1 VDDSRSDE
9 LYRVLFDHV
18 DNMVCT
24 LDLEG
29 RFTSVN
35 AAGERLTGFAARELH
50 GRFAVELIAP
60 EHRDRAVSQF
70 RRRLTTR
77 DELRP
82 DETWLVTRD
91 GTRVPIEITSA
102 VVLDGEQPVGILGL
116 VRDLSERRGAKEA
129 LLRSEDRYRNA
140 FASAAIGMALIAPDG
155 RFLQVND
162 SFSELVGYPARELCT
177 FTWRDVTHPD
187 DLEVDRELMRQ
198 LLAGGIR
205 SYQAEKRYRRRD
217 GADVWASITVSLVR
231 DGDGRPQHFVSQI
244 QDVTERKRAE
254 ELLAQSRLQLA
265 DAQHVAQIGNWR
277 WYPET
282 DAIIWS
288 DELYRIFALD
298 PSSDLPSADA
308 LREFVHPDDRARAS
322 ELTARA
328 RETGEPYIHQ
338 YRIVLADGATRW
350 VEGRGVADRDLD
362 GPFMH
367 GTIQDITI
375 RKQAEEELAS
385 SQARL
390 AEAQRI
396 GRIGDWKRDGPD
408 QPLTWSD
415 ETYRIF
421 GIEPASGPPTYDR
434 LLAAVHP
441 DDRDEFERIVKGCR
455 ADGKPYSHE
464 YRIVL
469 PDGSVRWIHGRGE
482 LAPGETNGSATTRG
496 TAQDITERK
505 DAEQRLAEAQHI
517 AQVGNWAWREEPQ
530 TLTWSKELYR
540 ILDFDPGD
548 EPSLE
553 KLAERVHPADREAF
567 QRVVAEARE
576 RNDDYQH
583 QYRIV
588 LRDGSIRWVEARGV
602 TASGPG
608 GFSMHGTAQ
617 DITEDKAAEERLVEA
632 EERYRTLVEQ
642 LPLGTYI
649 RPLDMTEPNI
659 YASPQVEP
667 LLGYPAEAWMTD
679 PDLLATIVHP
689 DDRERV
695 LSEAVHVR
703 GTGEPLRNAEYRY
716 VKPDGSIV
724 WVQDET
730 YVVEDENGEPRCVQ
744 GYLLDITE
752 RKLAE
757 EERDRLR
764 EQLHHAQNLEAV
776 GRLAGGVAH
785 DFNNMLTAIKGYAE
799 LLLGGLEP
807 GSPQRAEAEQIHRAA
822 SQASALPRQLLAFS
836 RKQVL
841 EPRLVDLNDVV
852 SEATDLI
859 RLLVGGGV
867 EVVTRSEARP
877 AAIVADPGQV
887 EQVLVNLATNA
898 RDAMPSGGTLT
909 ISTQNVEIDERTA
922 LEHETAPGRYVVVSV
937 SDTGLGMDATTL
949 VQVFEPFFTTKG
961 AGQGSGLGLASA
973 YGIAKQ
979 SGGFIDATSEP
990 GLGATFQVYFP
1001 LAVAEAAPVEDPPVE
1016 PAGRAPTPAAV
1027 LLVEDEEIVRDFART
1042 ALERAGYR
1050 VQATSRAAEALQLV
1064 ASGVDLDVLVSDVV
1078 MPGMGGRELA
1088 EQVLAERPGTG
1099 VVLVS
1104 GYSEEPA
1111 AGDLAGG
1118 QMPVFLQKP
1127 FSVPALV
1134 DAVRDVIE
1142 AGLAAT
1148 VRTPEP
1154 TIQQLGISCLVADDH
1169 PAVLDSVSRFLESS
1183 GVEVVARAARG
1194 DEALAALETYRP
1206 HVALLDVT
1214 MEPMNGIEVARQAA
1228 RIEPDTQVIL
1238 YTGYRDA
1245 SLLEQALDAG
1255 ARGFVLKEAPL
1266 SELMRAMKVVAGG
1279 GTFVDAELS
1288 NALATPGTVRS
1299 LSPLTAREQQ
1309 VLALVADGR
1318 TNERV
1323 AEELGISA
1331 ETVQS
1336 HVRNAMS
1343 KLEADTRTQAVAT
1356 ALRQSLIA

>member
-1 VDDSRSDE
+1 
-9 LYRVLFDHV
+9 
-18 DNMVCT
+18 MC
-24 LDLEG
+24 
-29 RFTSVN
+29 
-35 AAGERLTGFAARELH
+35 
-50 GRFAVELIAP
+50 
-60 EHRDRAVSQF
+60 
-70 RRRLTTR
+70 
-77 DELRP
+77 
-82 DETWLVTRD
+82 
-91 GTRVPIEITSA
+91 VPIEITS
-102 VVLDGEQPVGILGL
+102 VLVLADGEPVGVLGL
-116 VRDLSERRGAKEA
+116 VRDLSERRGAEEA

-140 FASAAIGMALIAPDG
+140 FTSAAIGMALIAPDG
-155 RFLQVND
+155 RFAQVND
-162 SFSELVGYPARELCT
+162 SFCELVGRTAEELCALG
-177 FTWRDVTHPD
+177 WRDITHSD
-187 DLEVDRELMRQ
+187 DIDLDRELVQ
-198 LLAGGIR
+198 SLLAGEIR
-205 SYQAEKRYRRRD
+205 SYQIEKRYRHRD
-217 GADVWASITVSLVR
+217 GRDVWALITVSLVR
-231 DGDGRPQHFVSQI
+231 DGAGEPLHFVSQI
-244 QDVTERKRAE
+244 QDVTERKLAE
-254 ELLAQSRLQLA
+254 EQLAQSRLQLA
-265 DAQHVAQIGNWR
+265 DAQQIAQIGNWT
-277 WYPET
+277 WHVAT
-282 DAIIWS
+282 DAVTWS
-288 DELYRIFALD
+288 DELYRIFGLD
-298 PSSDLPSADA
+298 PGSSLPSTAA
-308 LREFVHPDDRARAS
+308 LRDFVHPDDRERVR
-322 ELTARA
+322 ELANRVA
-328 RETGEPYIHQ
+328 ETGESYTHQ
-338 YRIVLADGATRW
+338 YRIVLGDGTMRW
-350 VEGRGVADRDLD
+350 VEGRGIASVGED
-362 GPFMH
+362 GLSMH
-367 GTIQDITI
+367 GTIQDITH
-375 RKQAEEELAS
+375 RQQAEDDLATS
-385 SQARL
+385 EARL

-408 QPLTWSD
+408 EPLTWSD

-421 GIEPASGPPTYDR
+421 GIDPASGPPTYDR
-434 LLAAVHP
+434 LLATIHP
-441 DDRDEFERIVKGCR
+441 DDRDEFERVVKRCR
-455 ADGKPYSHE
+455 TDGRSYSHE
-464 YRIVL
+464 YRVL
-469 PDGSVRWIHGRGE
+469 LPHGGVRWIHGRGE
-482 LAPGETNGSATTRG
+482 LVPNDGIGPATTRG

-505 DAEQRLAEAQHI
+505 DVEERLAEAQRI
-517 AQVGNWAWREEPQ
+517 AQIGNWAWRDDPG
-530 TLTWSKELYR
+530 TLTWSEELYR

-548 EPSLE
+548 EPSLA
-553 KLAERVHPADREAF
+553 KLQQRVHPDDREAF
-567 QRVVAEARE
+567 DRVVTEARE
-576 RNDDYQH
+576 RGEDYLH

-588 LRDGSIRWVEARGV
+588 LRDGTVRWIEGRGV
-602 TASGPG
+602 AIAGLTGY
-608 GFSMHGTAQ
+608 SMHGTAQ
-617 DITEDKAAEERLVEA
+617 DITEDKLVEERLVEA

-649 RPLDMTEPNI
+649 RPLDMTKPNI

-667 LLGYPAEAWMTD
+667 MLGYPAEAWMTD

-689 DDRERV
+689 DDRDRV

-716 VKPDGSIV
+716 VRPDGSVV

-730 YVVEDENGEPRCVQ
+730 HVVEDEHGEPRCVQ

-764 EQLHHAQNLEAV
+764 EQLHHAQKLEAV

-799 LLLGGLEP
+799 LLLGGLAP

-852 SEATDLI
+852 AEATDLI

-867 EVVTRSEARP
+867 EVVTHAEARP
-877 AAIVADPGQV
+877 AAVVADPGQV

-898 RDAMPSGGTLT
+898 RDAMPGGGTLT
-909 ISTQNVEIDERTA
+909 ISIRNAEVEERA
-922 LEHETAPGRYVVVSV
+922 AREHEASAGRYVVVSV
-937 SDTGLGMDATTL
+937 ADTGLGIDAETL
-949 VQVFEPFFTTKG
+949 DRIFEPFFTTKA
-961 AGQGSGLGLASA
+961 AGRGSGLGLASA
-973 YGIAKQ
+973 YGIARQ
-979 SGGFIDATSEP
+979 SGGFMAASSEP
-990 GLGATFQVYFP
+990 GRGTTLEVYFP
-1001 LAVAEAAPVEDPPVE
+1001 LAIAGTAPADETPVELATRE
-1016 PAGRAPTPAAV
+1016 SAPASV
-1027 LLVEDEEIVRDFART
+1027 LLVEDEAIVRDFART

-1050 VQATSRAAEALQLV
+1050 VLAAGRATEAL
-1064 ASGVDLDVLVSDVV
+1064 DLLAGGADVDVLVSDVV

-1088 EQVLAERPGTG
+1088 ERVVAERPGTG

-1127 FSVPALV
+1127 FAVPALV
-1134 DAVRDVIE
+1134 DAVREVVDPRSAA
-1142 AGLAAT
+1142 AGRKPA
-1148 VRTPEP
+1148 P

-1183 GVEVVARAARG
+1183 GVEVVARVSRG
-1194 DEALAALETYRP
+1194 DDALAALEAHRP
-1206 HVALLDVT
+1206 DVALLDVT
-1214 MEPMNGIEVARQAA
+1214 MEPMNGIEVARRVA
-1228 RIEPDTQVIL
+1228 RLAPDTHVIL

-1266 SELMRAMKVVAGG
+1266 SELMRAMKVVGGG

-1288 NALATPGTVRS
+1288 DALATPRSVRS

-1323 AEELGISA
+1323 AGELGISA

>member
-1 VDDSRSDE
+1 MDDSRSDE

-60 EHRDRAVSQF
+60 EYRDEAVSRF
-70 RRRLTTR
+70 RHRLETKE
-77 DELRP
+77 ELPP
-82 DETWLVTRD
+82 DESWLIKRD
-91 GTRVPIEITSA
+91 GSRVPIEITSA
-102 VVLDGEQPVGILGL
+102 LVFDGEEPAGVLGL
-116 VRDLSERRGAKEA
+116 VRELSERHGAEEA
-129 LLRSEDRYRNA
+129 LLRSEERYRNA

-155 RFLQVND
+155 RFIQVND
-162 SFSELVGYPARELCT
+162 SFCELVGRPAEELCT
-177 FTWRDVTHPD
+177 LTWRDVTHPD
-187 DLEVDRELMRQ
+187 DLGVDVGLMRQ
-198 LLAGGIR
+198 LIAGEIR
-205 SYQAEKRYRRRD
+205 SYHAEKRYRHQG
-217 GADVWASITVSLVR
+217 GADVWALITVSLVR
-231 DGDGRPQHFVSQI
+231 DAEGEPLHFVSQI
-244 QDVTERKRAE
+244 QDVTERKQAE
-254 ELLAQSRLQLA
+254 EQLAQSRLQLA
-265 DAQHVAQIGNWR
+265 HAQRLAQIGNWK
-277 WYPET
+277 WHVAT
-282 DAIIWS
+282 DAVTWS
-288 DELYRIFALD
+288 DELYRIFGLD
-298 PSSDLPSADA
+298 PGLDLPSTEA
-308 LREFVHPDDRARAS
+308 LRDFVHPDDRARVR
-322 ELTARA
+322 ELSDRV
-328 RETGEPYIHQ
+328 RETGESYTHQ
-338 YRIVLADGATRW
+338 YRVVLADGTTRW
-350 VEGRGVADRDLD
+350 VEGRGVASIGED
-362 GPFMH
+362 GLSMH
-367 GTIQDITI
+367 GTIQDITD
-375 RKQAEEELAS
+375 RKQAEHALAT

-390 AEAQRI
+390 AKAQRI
-396 GRIGDWKRDGPD
+396 GQIGDWKRDGPD

-421 GIEPASGPPTYDR
+421 GLDPESGPPTYDR
-434 LLAAVHP
+434 LLAVIHP
-441 DDRDEFERIVKGCR
+441 DEREEFERIVKACR
-455 ADGKPYSHE
+455 VDGKPYSHE
-464 YRIVL
+464 YRVVL
-469 PDGSVRWIHGRGE
+469 ADGSVRWIHGRGE
-482 LAPGETNGSATTRG
+482 LVPGAGDGPATTRG

-505 DAEQRLAEAQHI
+505 DVEQRLAEAQRI
-517 AQVGNWAWREEPQ
+517 AQIGNWAWREDPQ
-530 TLTWSKELYR
+530 TLTWSEELYR

-553 KLAERVHPADREAF
+553 KLTQRVHPDDREAF
-567 QRVVAEARE
+567 ERVVAEARE
-576 RNDDYQH
+576 RNEDYLH

-588 LRDGSIRWVEARGV
+588 LRDGSIRWIEGRGV
-602 TASGPG
+602 AIAGVTGY
-608 GFSMHGTAQ
+608 SMHGTAQ
-617 DITEDKAAEERLVEA
+617 DITEDKAAGERLAEA

-649 RPLDMTEPNI
+649 RPLDMTKPNI

-667 LLGYPAEAWMTD
+667 MLGYPAEAWMTD
-679 PDLLATIVHP
+679 PGLLASIVHP
-689 DDRERV
+689 DDRDRV

-716 VKPDGSIV
+716 LKPDGSVV

-730 YVVEDENGEPRCVQ
+730 YVVEDDAGEPRCVQ

-757 EERDRLR
+757 EENDRLR
-764 EQLHHAQNLEAV
+764 EQLHHAQKLEAV

-799 LLLGGLEP
+799 LLLGGLEL
-807 GSPQRAEAEQIHRAA
+807 GNPQRAEAEQIHRAA

-852 SEATDLI
+852 AEATDLI

-867 EVVTRSEARP
+867 EVVTHAEARP
-877 AAIVADPGQV
+877 AAVVADPGQV

-898 RDAMPSGGTLT
+898 RDAMPEGGTLT
-909 ISTQNVEIDERTA
+909 ISTRNVDVDPQEARKR
-922 LEHETAPGRYVVVSV
+922 ETSPGRYVVASV
-937 SDTGLGMDATTL
+937 SDTGHGMDAETL
-949 VQVFEPFFTTKG
+949 DQVFEPFFTTK
-961 AGQGSGLGLASA
+961 AVGQGSGLGLASS
-973 YGIAKQ
+973 YGISRQ
-979 SGGFIDATSEP
+979 SGGFMAASSEP
-990 GLGATFQVYFP
+990 DHGTTFDVYFP
-1001 LAVAEAAPVEDPPVE
+1001 LAVAEAAPVEGAQVQAPS
-1016 PAGRAPTPAAV
+1016 RAPEPAAV
-1027 LLVEDEEIVRDFART
+1027 LLVEDEEIVREFART

-1050 VQATSRAAEALQLV
+1050 VLAASRASEALELL
-1064 ASGVDLDVLVSDVV
+1064 ATGVDLDVLVSDVV

-1088 EQVLAERPGTG
+1088 ERVLADRPGTG
-1099 VVLVS
+1099 IVLVS

-1134 DAVRDVIE
+1134 DAVRDVVE
-1142 AGLAAT
+1142 ARSGRRPA
-1148 VRTPEP
+1148 P

-1183 GVEVVARAARG
+1183 GVDVVARAARG
-1194 DEALAALETYRP
+1194 DEALAALETHRP
-1206 HVALLDVT
+1206 DVALLDVS
-1214 MEPMNGIEVARQAA
+1214 MEPMNGIEVARRAA
-1228 RIEPDTQVIL
+1228 RLTPATQVIL
-1238 YTGYRDA
+1238 YTGYRDT

-1279 GTFVDAELS
+1279 GTFVDLGLS
-1288 NALATPGTVRS
+1288 DALATPGTVRS
-1299 LSPLTAREQQ
+1299 LPPLTAREQQ
-1309 VLALVADGR
+1309 VLALVADGM

>member
-1 VDDSRSDE
+1 VDDSHSE
-9 LYRVLFDHV
+9 LYRVLFDHS

-35 AAGERLTGFAARELH
+35 AAGERLTGYTARELN

-60 EHRDRAVSQF
+60 EYRDEAVSRF
-70 RRRLTTR
+70 RHRLETN
-77 DELRP
+77 EEARP
-82 DETWLVTRD
+82 DESWLVTRD
-91 GTRVPIEITSA
+91 GTQLPIEITSA
-102 VVLDGEQPVGILGL
+102 LVVRDGKPVGVLGL
-116 VRDLSERRGAKEA
+116 VRNLSERRGAEEA

-155 RFLQVND
+155 RFQQVND
-162 SFSELVGYPARELCT
+162 AFCELLGRTAEEFRTLSWRE
-177 FTWRDVTHPD
+177 VTHPD
-187 DLEVDRELMRQ
+187 DLDADRELVQ
-198 LLAGGIR
+198 GLVAGEIR
-205 SYQAEKRYRRRD
+205 SYQIEKRYRHWNGR
-217 GADVWASITVSLVR
+217 DVWALITVSLVR
-231 DGDGRPQHFVSQI
+231 SSDGEPLHFVSQI
-244 QDVTERKRAE
+244 QDVTERKQAE
-254 ELLAQSRLQLA
+254 EELAKSRAQL
-265 DAQHVAQIGNWR
+265 DEAQRIAQVGNWG
-277 WYPET
+277 WHPET
-282 DAIIWS
+282 DAVTWS
-288 DELYRIFALD
+288 DELYRIFGLD
-298 PSSDLPSADA
+298 PGSNLPSADA
-308 LREFVHPDDRARAS
+308 LREFVHPDDRDHVR

-328 RETGEPYIHQ
+328 RETGEPYAHQ
-338 YRIVLADGATRW
+338 YRVVLADGATRW
-350 VEGRGVADRDLD
+350 VEGRGVAAVGED

-367 GTIQDITI
+367 GTIQDVTE
-375 RKQAEEELAS
+375 RKRAEDELAT

-396 GRIGDWKRDGPD
+396 GQIGDWKRDGPD

-415 ETYRIF
+415 ETYRLF
-421 GIEPASGPPTYDR
+421 GLDSASGSPTYER
-434 LLAAVHP
+434 LLATVHP
-441 DDRDEFERIVKGCR
+441 DDRAEFERVVKRCR
-455 ADGKPYSHE
+455 LDGRPYSHE
-464 YRIVL
+464 YRVAL
-469 PDGSVRWIHGRGE
+469 PDGTVRWIHGRGE
-482 LAPGETNGSATTRG
+482 LVPGAAGEPDTTRG

-505 DAEQRLAEAQHI
+505 DAEERLAEAQKI
-517 AQVGNWAWREEPQ
+517 AQIGNWAWREDPQ
-530 TLTWSKELYR
+530 TLTWSEELYR
-540 ILDFDPGD
+540 ILDFDLGE

-553 KLAERVHPADREAF
+553 KLRARVHPEDRDGF
-567 QRVVAEARE
+567 DRVVAEARA
-576 RNDDYQH
+576 RNEDYLH
-583 QYRIV
+583 RYRIV
-588 LRDGSIRWVEARGV
+588 LRDGTVRWIEGRGV
-602 TASGPG
+602 AIAGVTGY
-608 GFSMHGTAQ
+608 SMHGTAQ
-617 DITEDKAAEERLVEA
+617 DITEDKLAAERLVEA

-649 RPLDMTEPNI
+649 RPLDMTKPNI

-667 LLGYPAEAWMTD
+667 MLGYPAEAWMTD

-716 VKPDGSIV
+716 VRPDGRVV

-730 YVVEDENGEPRCVQ
+730 YVVEDETGEPRCVQ

-764 EQLHHAQNLEAV
+764 EQLHHAQKLEAV

-799 LLLGGLEP
+799 LLLGQLEP
-807 GSPQRAEAEQIHRAA
+807 GSQQRAEAEQIHRAA

-836 RKQVL
+836 RKQML

-852 SEATDLI
+852 AEATDLI
-859 RLLVGGGV
+859 RLLVGGVV
-867 EVVTRSEARP
+867 EVVTHAEARP
-877 AAIVADPGQV
+877 AAVVADPGQV

-898 RDAMPSGGTLT
+898 RDAMPGGGTLT
-909 ISTQNVEIDERTA
+909 ISTRNVEVDEQAAR
-922 LEHETAPGRYVVVSV
+922 EHETSAGRYVVVSV
-937 SDTGLGMDATTL
+937 SDTGLGMDSDTL
-949 VQVFEPFFTTKG
+949 DQVFEPFFTTKA

-979 SGGFIDATSEP
+979 SGGFMAAASEP
-990 GLGATFQVYFP
+990 EHGTTFEVFFP
-1001 LAVAEAAPVEDPPVE
+1001 LAVAEAG
-1016 PAGRAPTPAAV
+1016 PAQETSVQLASRAPAPATV
-1027 LLVEDEEIVRDFART
+1027 LLVEDEEIVRDFARA

-1050 VQATSRAAEALQLV
+1050 VLSAGRAADALELL
-1064 ASGVDLDVLVSDVV
+1064 AGGADLDALVSDVV

-1088 EQVLAERPGTG
+1088 ERVLAERPGTG

-1104 GYSEEPA
+1104 GYSDEPA

-1142 AGLAAT
+1142 ARPAAAG
-1148 VRTPEP
+1148 RKLGP

-1183 GVEVVARAARG
+1183 GVEVVARVGRG
-1194 DEALAALETYRP
+1194 DQALAALETHRP
-1206 HVALLDVT
+1206 DVALLDVT
-1214 MEPMNGIEVARQAA
+1214 MEPMNGIDVARRAA
-1228 RIEPDTQVIL
+1228 RLSPDTRVIL

-1288 NALATPGTVRS
+1288 DALATPGTVRS

-1309 VLALVADGR
+1309 VLALVADGM

-1323 AEELGISA
+1323 ADELGISA

>member
-35 AAGERLTGFAARELH
+35 AAGEQLTGFEARELV

-60 EHRDRAVSQF
+60 EHRDEAVSRF
-70 RRRLTTR
+70 RHRLETTK
-77 DELRP
+77 ELPP
-82 DETWLVTRD
+82 DESCLLTRD
-91 GTRVPIEITSA
+91 GISVPIEITSA
-102 VVLDGEQPVGILGL
+102 LVLRDGAPVGVLGL
-116 VRDLSERRGAKEA
+116 VRDLSERRGAQEA

-140 FASAAIGMALIAPDG
+140 FTSAAIGIALIVPDG
-155 RFLQVND
+155 RFAQVND
-162 SFSELVGYPARELCT
+162 SFCELVGRPAEELCAL
-177 FTWRDVTHPD
+177 TWRDITHPD
-187 DLEVDRELMRQ
+187 DLEADRDLMKQ
-198 LLAGGIR
+198 LVAGEIR
-205 SYQAEKRYRRRD
+205 SYEVEKRYRHRE
-217 GADVWASITVSLVR
+217 GSDVWALITVSLVR
-231 DGDGRPQHFVSQI
+231 NGAGEPLHFVSQI
-244 QDVTERKRAE
+244 QDVTERRRAE
-254 ELLAQSRLQLA
+254 EQLAQSRLQLA
-265 DAQHVAQIGNWR
+265 DAQRIAQIGNWT
-277 WYPET
+277 WHPAT
-282 DAIIWS
+282 DAITWS
-288 DELYRIFALD
+288 DELYRIFELE
-298 PSSDLPSADA
+298 PGSELPSVEA
-308 LREFVHPDDRARAS
+308 LRDCVHPDDRARVR
-322 ELTARA
+322 ELSDRV
-328 RETGEPYIHQ
+328 RDTGESYTHQ
-338 YRIVLADGATRW
+338 YRVVLGDGTTRW
-350 VEGRGVADRDLD
+350 VEGRGVASIGED
-362 GPFMH
+362 GLSMH
-367 GTIQDITI
+367 GTIQDITD
-375 RKQAEEELAS
+375 RKRAEDDLATS
-385 SQARL
+385 EARL

-408 QPLTWSD
+408 HPLTWSA

-421 GIEPASGPPTYDR
+421 GIDPQSGPPTYDR
-434 LLAAVHP
+434 LLATVHP
-441 DDRDEFERIVKGCR
+441 DDRDEFERVVKRCR
-455 ADGKPYSHE
+455 ADGRSYSHE
-464 YRIVL
+464 YRVVL
-469 PDGSVRWIHGRGE
+469 PDGRVRWIHGRGE
-482 LAPGETNGSATTRG
+482 LVPGNGIGPATTRG

-505 DAEQRLAEAQHI
+505 DVEERLAEAQRI
-517 AQVGNWAWREEPQ
+517 AQIGNWAWREDPE
-530 TLTWSKELYR
+530 TLTWSEELYR
-540 ILDFDPGD
+540 ILDFDLGD

-553 KLAERVHPADREAF
+553 KLRQRVHPHDREAF
-567 QRVVAEARE
+567 DRVVAEARE
-576 RNDDYQH
+576 RNEDYQH

-588 LRDGSIRWVEARGV
+588 LRDGTIRWIEGRGV
-602 TASGPG
+602 AIAGLTGY
-608 GFSMHGTAQ
+608 SMHGTAQ
-617 DITEDKAAEERLVEA
+617 DITEDKATEERLVEA

-649 RPLDMTEPNI
+649 RPLDMAKPNI

-667 LLGYPAEAWMTD
+667 MLGYPAEAWMTD
-679 PDLLATIVHP
+679 PELLASIVHP
-689 DDRERV
+689 DDRDRV
-695 LSEAVHVR
+695 LAEAVHVR

-716 VKPDGSIV
+716 VKPDGSVV

-730 YVVEDENGEPRCVQ
+730 YVVEDESGEPRCVQ

-764 EQLHHAQNLEAV
+764 EQLHHAQKLEAV

-799 LLLGGLEP
+799 LLLGALEP

-836 RKQVL
+836 RKQML

-852 SEATDLI
+852 AEATDLI
-859 RLLVGGGV
+859 RLLVGAGV
-867 EVVTRSEARP
+867 DVATDASARP

-898 RDAMPSGGTLT
+898 RDAMPEGGTLT
-909 ISTQNVEIDERTA
+909 ISTRNVEVDEQAAR
-922 LEHETAPGRYVVVSV
+922 EHETAAGRYVAVSV
-937 SDTGLGMDATTL
+937 SDTGLGMDEETL
-949 VQVFEPFFTTKG
+949 DQVFEPFFTTKA
-961 AGQGSGLGLASA
+961 AGHGSGLGLASA
-973 YGIAKQ
+973 YGIARQ
-979 SGGFIDATSEP
+979 SGGFMSASSEP
-990 GLGATFQVYFP
+990 GQGSTFHVYFP
-1001 LAVAEAAPVEDPPVE
+1001 LAIAEAAPAEEVLVRPV
-1016 PAGRAPTPAAV
+1016 GRAPAPASV
-1027 LLVEDEEIVRDFART
+1027 LLVEDEEIVRDFGRT

-1050 VQATSRAAEALQLV
+1050 VLATTRASEALALLADGAEV
-1064 ASGVDLDVLVSDVV
+1064 DVLVSDVV

-1088 EQVLAERPGTG
+1088 EHVLAERPETG
-1099 VVLVS
+1099 IVLVS

-1111 AGDLAGG
+1111 ARDLAGG
-1118 QMPVFLQKP
+1118 QVPVFLQKP

-1134 DAVRDVIE
+1134 DSVRDVID
-1142 AGLAAT
+1142 ARTAT
-1148 VRTPEP
+1148 GGRRPAP

-1183 GVEVVARAARG
+1183 GVEVVARVGRG
-1194 DEALAALETYRP
+1194 DEALAALELHRP
-1206 HVALLDVT
+1206 DVALLDVT
-1214 MEPMNGIEVARQAA
+1214 MEPPNGIEVARRAA
-1228 RIEPDTQVIL
+1228 RLAPDTQVIL

-1245 SLLEQALDAG
+1245 RLLEQALDAG

-1279 GTFVDAELS
+1279 GTFVDAELAD
-1288 NALATPGTVRS
+1288 ALATPGTVRS

-1309 VLALVADGR
+1309 VLALVADGM
-1318 TNERV
+1318 TNDRV